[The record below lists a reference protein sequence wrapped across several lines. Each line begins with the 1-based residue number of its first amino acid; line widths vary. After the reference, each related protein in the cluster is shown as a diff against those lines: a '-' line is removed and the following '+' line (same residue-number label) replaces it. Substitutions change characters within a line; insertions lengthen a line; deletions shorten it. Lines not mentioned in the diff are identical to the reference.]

1 MKFIPGTQYLTGA
14 LEKADPANNANNP
27 QAAAHAVQQNAVEN
41 KANESAKNKAIKAP
55 NTGSKTTTNHQITFL
70 WVASSAIAAILVS
83 FITLKG
89 LKSYKV
95 RIQK

>member
-14 LEKADPANNANNP
+14 LEKADPVNNANNL
-27 QAAAHAVQQNAVEN
+27 QAATSAAQQNTVEN

-55 NTGSKTTTNHQITFL
+55 NTGNKTTTNHQTTFL
-70 WVASSAIAAILVS
+70 WVVRATIAILTG
-83 FITLKG
+83 FITLKRF
-89 LKSYKV
+89 KNYKV